1 MASII
6 NFSLDLTKIPKDKIK
21 VVQKKDGSQGKYL
34 DLTLTLN
41 NELDNYGNNGPVVVS
56 QSMEERESKVAKVY
70 LGNAKIAWTDGQ
82 NVGPAPKNNNQ
93 ADNKP
98 TEEVLP
104 F

>member
-21 VVQKKDGSQGKYL
+21 VVKKKDGSEGKYL

-56 QSMEERESKVAKVY
+56 QSMEERQSKADKVY

-82 NVGPAPKNNNQ
+82 NVGSAPKSNKSV
-93 ADNKP
+93 DNKP